1 MRALISF
8 FFLIIIVSNVE
19 TASAETGLLHW
30 TRADRA
36 IPWRQTSVNAS
47 KPWKLCAL
55 YPSLKDSYWL
65 SVNYGMQKAA
75 KLYGVDLK
83 VLEASGYRQLATQQQ
98 QMMQCREWGA
108 DAILLGSST
117 DRFPELERY
126 AGNVPVIEVANVIRD
141 ASVATHV
148 GLQWFQ
154 MGYLPGRFLVQW
166 SKGKALN
173 VLLFPGPEE
182 VGGSREMA
190 AGFRQAI
197 KGSAIN
203 IVDIAWGDNDIEV
216 QRNLLQEMLE
226 RHPDANVVAGS
237 AIAAE
242 AAMGEG
248 RNLTTPLTIV
258 SFYLTHQV
266 YRGLKRGHI
275 LMALSDQMA
284 WQGELAITQSIKVLQ
299 GQPVPEN
306 ISPPVLILTH
316 NNANSERVRR
326 SLSPPGFRPV
336 YLYQYTSEAKK

>member
-1 MRALISF
+1 M
-8 FFLIIIVSNVE
+8 
-19 TASAETGLLHW
+19 
-30 TRADRA
+30 
-36 IPWRQTSVNAS
+36 SVCRGFR
-47 KPWKLCAL
+47 W
-55 YPSLKDSYWL
+55 
-65 SVNYGMQKAA
+65 
-75 KLYGVDLK
+75 
-83 VLEASGYRQLATQQQ
+83 AT
-98 QMMQCREWGA
+98 
-108 DAILLGSST
+108 
-117 DRFPELERY
+117 
-126 AGNVPVIEVANVIRD
+126 
-141 ASVATHV
+141 
-148 GLQWFQ
+148 
-154 MGYLPGRFLVQW
+154 LPGRYLAQW
-166 SKGKALN
+166 SKGKTLN
-173 VLLFPGPEE
+173 VYSSLGRMKPRKPGD
-182 VGGSREMA
+182 GRGFFSR
-190 AGFRQAI
+190 RL

-248 RNLTTPLTIV
+248 RNLTSPLTIV

-284 WQGELAITQSIKVLQ
+284 WQGELAIAQAIKVLQ
-299 GQPVPEN
+299 GQSVPGN

-316 NNANSERVRR
+316 KNADSARVRR

>member
-1 MRALISF
+1 
-8 FFLIIIVSNVE
+8 
-19 TASAETGLLHW
+19 
-30 TRADRA
+30 
-36 IPWRQTSVNAS
+36 
-47 KPWKLCAL
+47 
-55 YPSLKDSYWL
+55 
-65 SVNYGMQKAA
+65 MQKAA

-83 VLEASGYRQLATQQQ
+83 VLEANGYRQLATQQQ

-117 DRFPELERY
+117 IRFPELERY

-148 GLQWFQ
+148 GLPWFQ

-182 VGGSREMA
+182 AGGSQEMV

-203 IVDIAWGDNDIEV
+203 IVDIARAITTLKCSETYP
-216 QRNLLQEMLE
+216 EMLE

-284 WQGELAITQSIKVLQ
+284 RQ
-299 GQPVPEN
+299 EN
-306 ISPPVLILTH
+306 
-316 NNANSERVRR
+316 
-326 SLSPPGFRPV
+326 
-336 YLYQYTSEAKK
+336 

>member
-83 VLEASGYRQLATQQQ
+83 VLEANGYRQLATQQQ

-117 DRFPELERY
+117 IRFPELERY

-148 GLQWFQ
+148 GLPWFQ

-166 SKGKALN
+166 SKGK
-173 VLLFPGPEE
+173 
-182 VGGSREMA
+182 
-190 AGFRQAI
+190 
-197 KGSAIN
+197 
-203 IVDIAWGDNDIEV
+203 
-216 QRNLLQEMLE
+216 
-226 RHPDANVVAGS
+226 
-237 AIAAE
+237 
-242 AAMGEG
+242 
-248 RNLTTPLTIV
+248 
-258 SFYLTHQV
+258 
-266 YRGLKRGHI
+266 
-275 LMALSDQMA
+275 
-284 WQGELAITQSIKVLQ
+284 
-299 GQPVPEN
+299 
-306 ISPPVLILTH
+306 
-316 NNANSERVRR
+316 NA
-326 SLSPPGFRPV
+326 
-336 YLYQYTSEAKK
+336 

>member
-8 FFLIIIVSNVE
+8 FFLIIIVSNIE

-83 VLEASGYRQLATQQQ
+83 VLEANGYRQLATQQQ

-117 DRFPELERY
+117 IRFPELERY

-148 GLQWFQ
+148 GLPWFQ

-173 VLLFPGPEE
+173 VLLFPGRKKP
-182 VGGSREMA
+182 A
-190 AGFRQAI
+190 AVRRWWRVFVRQL
-197 KGSAIN
+197 K
-203 IVDIAWGDNDIEV
+203 
-216 QRNLLQEMLE
+216 
-226 RHPDANVVAGS
+226 
-237 AIAAE
+237 AAPSTLWISP
-242 AAMGEG
+242 G
-248 RNLTTPLTIV
+248 
-258 SFYLTHQV
+258 
-266 YRGLKRGHI
+266 
-275 LMALSDQMA
+275 
-284 WQGELAITQSIKVLQ
+284 AITTLKCSETYSRKCWNAIRT
-299 GQPVPEN
+299 PMW
-306 ISPPVLILTH
+306 SPG
-316 NNANSERVRR
+316 RR
-326 SLSPPGFRPV
+326 
-336 YLYQYTSEAKK
+336 